1 MGGFLSSIFGGSNPT
16 LNKNIPGFQQEA
28 GFGTSVGNA
37 DVTAASKW
45 YSDLLSGD
53 PTKEAEAIAPE
64 TAALQTQSQ
73 EAKNQRA
80 QFGPRSGGTA
90 AANAD
95 SDTAVRAQIDKLLGG
110 LKSNAASGASSLGT
124 AEQGIGIQ
132 SREEADNAAQQ
143 QMQNWQ
149 RSIFGGAIGG
159 GADIGLEALSGFA
172 GGG

>member
-28 GFGTSVGNA
+28 GFGTGVGNA

-64 TAALQTQSQ
+64 TSALQTQSQ

-80 QFGPRSGGTA
+80 H
-90 AANAD
+90 
-95 SDTAVRAQIDKLLGG
+95 
-110 LKSNAASGASSLGT
+110 
-124 AEQGIGIQ
+124 
-132 SREEADNAAQQ
+132 
-143 QMQNWQ
+143 
-149 RSIFGGAIGG
+149 
-159 GADIGLEALSGFA
+159 
-172 GGG
+172 